1 VGDSANI
8 AAGVMTCNYDGVNK
22 NRTTIGAGA
31 FVGCDTMLVA
41 PVSVGDGALTG
52 AGSVV
57 NHDVPPGGRVAGVP
71 ARALPTR
78 DRANET

>member
-1 VGDSANI
+1 
-8 AAGVMTCNYDGVNK
+8 VNK

-41 PVSVGDGALTG
+41 PVTIGTGALTG

-57 NHDVPPGGRVAGVP
+57 NHDVPDGARVAGVP
-71 ARALPTR
+71 ARALPPRQGTAGR
-78 DRANET
+78 